1 MEKTAVHFGCQR
13 FFDSSKNL
21 FSEITLFHVLFHKL
35 NIGGQR
41 IRQNLSAAGD
51 PADGEPGGVL
61 LCQGERDQVWVND
74 IPVQAACPDVV
85 RLAGGYV
92 SVCQHCEEPACVY
105 ACLKGIIQKEADGQ
119 VVRDFEHCIGCGAC
133 SVFCP
138 TGAVIQ
144 DPVTEKYLTCDLC
157 GGEPLCVKFC
167 PTGELAYEEEA
178 ETSRR
183 RREAYGEKIFADA
196 KAPEPPA
203 EIDWAELERRVKEVL
218 S

>member
-1 MEKTAVHFGCQR
+1 MKRISINRSLCSRCGICSFVCAVGKTGAGKPEAGRIQVHKKEG
-13 FFDSSKNL
+13 L
-21 FSEITLFHVLFHKL
+21 T
-35 NIGGQR
+35 
-41 IRQNLSAAGD
+41 
-51 PADGEPGGVL
+51 
-61 LCQGERDQVWVND
+61 
-74 IPVQAACPDVV
+74 
-85 RLAGGYV
+85 GGYV

-133 SVFCP
+133 AVFCP

-167 PTGELAYEEEA
+167 PTGALAYEEEA